1 MDEIF
6 EVLTLIQT
14 GKLPPRPVICMGS
27 EYWSHMQTFIRET
40 LLASGAI
47 SDKDLDLAYLT
58 DDPQDA
64 VEHIQR
70 KINDQGMPGI
80 DNSEMS

>member
-1 MDEIF
+1 
-6 EVLTLIQT
+6 
-14 GKLPPRPVICMGS
+14 
-27 EYWSHMQTFIRET
+27 MQTFIRNT

-47 SDKDLDLAYLT
+47 SEKDLDLAYLT

-70 KINDQGMPGI
+70 KIKNQESPGI
-80 DNSEMS
+80 DRSEMS